1 MVQFDFNPQWPK
13 WSATWV
19 IQSPL
24 VWHMS
29 NILHT
34 SPTMA
39 QSLMCRHL
47 HVLVRGSTCSKP
59 LSTDV
64 TYGISFQCLDGSL
77 HDCYT
82 LMLCHLDTCLSSN
95 IFLYCRKCFRLSW
108 ILSLIPL
115 SPSLNMSWLDCQWIR
130 TLHKNPSVLQENKG
144 ELVFWWGHLINI
156 WFLKPNFMK
165 YDNQILIWK
174 IILLSCTLN

>member
-1 MVQFDFNPQWPK
+1 MGLNGLSNGLVVQFDFNPQWPK

-144 ELVFWWGHLINI
+144 
-156 WFLKPNFMK
+156 
-165 YDNQILIWK
+165 
-174 IILLSCTLN
+174 